1 MRCNMQ
7 RLIPCIIFFW
17 ISVVI
22 TDSFP
27 QDPQRLSEVGTSKA
41 SMTGRTLTQKETLG
55 KKLFFDKNLSTPVG
69 QACADCHSPE
79 VGFGQPNSDYP
90 VSQGVYKDRFGNRN
104 DLPAAYASFSPEF
117 HYEPNEGLYIGGQF
131 WDGRAADLVDQAK
144 VPFLNPLEMANPD
157 EKSVVEKVQKSE
169 YTDLFREVFGAFAFE
184 DPNKAYNMIGEAI
197 AAYEKSS
204 ELNQFNS
211 KYDLYLA
218 GKVALTE
225 QERRG
230 LELFEDEEKGNCA
243 ACHPSQPGAD
253 GTPPLFTDFTY
264 DNLGVPKNPENP
276 FYYLP
281 KNLNPNGV
289 YFVDLGLG
297 DVLNKASENGKF
309 KVPSLRNVAKTA
321 PYLHNGIFKN
331 LRQVVVFYNTR
342 DVGPWPP
349 PEVRMNVNHDELGD
363 LGLSEQ
369 EIDDIAAFMHT
380 LTDGYDLSEK

>member
-1 MRCNMQ
+1 MTMRCNMQ
-7 RLIPCIIFFW
+7 RFIPCIIFFG

-27 QDPQRLSEVGTSKA
+27 QDPQGLSEVRTSKA
-41 SMTGRTLTQKETLG
+41 SMAGRTLTQKETLG
-55 KKLFFDKNLSTPVG
+55 KKLFFDKNLSTPTG

-79 VGFGQPNSDYP
+79 TGFANPNADYP
-90 VSQGVYKDRFGNRN
+90 VSQGVHKDRFGNRN
-104 DLPAAYASFSPEF
+104 DLPAAYAAFSPTF
-117 HYEPNEGLYIGGQF
+117 HYDANEGLYVGGQF
-131 WDGRAADLVDQAK
+131 WDGRAADLAEQAK
-144 VPFLNPLEMANPD
+144 GLFLNPLEMSNPD
-157 EKSVVEKVQKSE
+157 AKAVVEKVCKSE
-169 YTDLFREVFGAFAFE
+169 YADLFRKVFGKATFD
-184 DPNKAYNMIGEAI
+184 DPNKAFDMVAEAI

-243 ACHPSQPGAD
+243 VCHPNQPGAD

-264 DNLGVPKNPENP
+264 DNLGVPQNPENP

-297 DVLNKASENGKF
+297 DVINKPSENGKF

-363 LGLSEQ
+363 LGLSE
-369 EIDDIAAFMHT
+369 IPI
-380 LTDGYDLSEK
+380 GYDFCSEN